1 MEVSIVIEAQQGLNW
16 PRWKRLVAAIDEL
29 QFEALYRTDHW
40 MESMSPDADALEL
53 IVSLTYLAIHT
64 ERIRFGPLVA
74 PLSFRDPRMLARQA
88 AALDD
93 LSGGRMVLGV
103 GAGWQEREHE
113 VFGYPLG
120 DMRTRMARFGEGLEV
135 ITRLLRSDVSTTYRG
150 EFYQLAEAMLLP
162 PPERPGGP
170 PLLVGGSGPRRTLP
184 LVARYADV
192 WNSLRSS
199 PDGFREKSALLD
211 HLLRGEGRE
220 PGEVKRTLF
229 TGVFFAHDAADLE
242 RVLVRMRDAAPDQA
256 GRTTAE
262 VLEAQRARNTIIGTP
277 EMIAEQMAS
286 FRDAGVED
294 LMLRWTEMDDLPRL
308 RAFSETVSP
317 IGS

>member
-16 PRWKRLVAAIDEL
+16 PRWKRLVAEIDAL
-29 QFEALYRTDHW
+29 HFAGLYRTDHW
-40 MESMSPDADALEL
+40 TEPKPPDADALEL
-53 IVSLTYLAIHT
+53 IVALTYLAIHT

-93 LSGGRMVLGV
+93 LSGGRLVLGV

-162 PPERPGGP
+162 RPERHGGP

-229 TGVFFAHDAADLE
+229 TGVFFAHDVADLE
-242 RVLVRMRDAAPDQA
+242 RVLVRMRDPAPDGA
-256 GRTTAE
+256 GKSTAE

-277 EMIAEQMAS
+277 EMIGAQIAE
-286 FRDAGVED
+286 FRAAGVEE
-294 LMLRWTEMDDLPRL
+294 LMVRWTEMDDISRL
-308 RAFSETVSP
+308 RAFSEL
-317 IGS
+317 IGRRG

>member
-16 PRWKRLVAAIDEL
+16 PRWKRLVEEIDAL
-29 QFEALYRTDHW
+29 HFAGLYRTDHW
-40 MESMSPDADALEL
+40 TEPKLPDADALEL
-53 IVSLTYLAIHT
+53 IVSLTYLASHT

-135 ITRLLRSDVSTTYRG
+135 VTRLLRSGEPATYRG

-211 HLLRGEGRE
+211 HLLRGEGRA

-242 RVLVRMRDAAPDQA
+242 RVLLRMRDAAPDGA
-256 GRTTAE
+256 GKSTAE

-277 EMIAEQMAS
+277 EMIGAQIAE
-286 FRDAGVED
+286 FRAAGVEE
-294 LMLRWTEMDDLPRL
+294 LMVRWTEMDDISRL
-308 RAFSETVSP
+308 RAFSEL
-317 IGS
+317 IGRRG